1 MRYLL
6 TILITLASIGNLMAG
21 PGIDLTFCRAQWSFS
36 PDKVYISGKVMFNF
50 KSTAAPINSIDFDLS
65 SHLHVDKVMYHN
77 AAVTFKHKANQ
88 LVITLPDSIMA
99 GIVDSVE
106 IEYSGKPVATC
117 FGSVAFDK
125 TDKIAWTLSEPHGA
139 RDWWPCR
146 QNLLDKIDSMDIYI
160 TCPAAYKVA
169 ANGLL
174 IDYIEAGDQHTAH
187 YQVRHPINYYTV
199 GMAVG
204 QYDTTEGAA
213 VMANGDRVGVIDYYY
228 RSMSYDMKNSRY
240 IANFLN
246 FFSDYW
252 CPYPYADEKY
262 GQVYIKGIGSFESQT
277 ISVLSQGDIGT
288 MAHELAH
295 QWFGNYVTCNGW
307 RNLWLHE
314 SFASFAELL
323 MIEKFYSDLTIGWK
337 EYTINSAL
345 TSKRAIYAADTVNS
359 HVLFDIPTTY
369 SKSAMTL
376 LMLRSEIGADAFQ
389 KGCRN
394 ILEKFGNG
402 FASIDDACQ
411 CFEAAADTSL
421 TDFFNR
427 WIHGIGYPIYKIT
440 SDQKDADNVTITIK
454 QTTSHPSVKFYPLH
468 VTVRLTGGDNEK
480 DVRLYHT
487 EPTQQFVVPVGFK
500 VENVIFDPEREILCK
515 WSYKR

>member
-6 TILITLASIGNLMAG
+6 TIMITLASIGNLMAG

-36 PDKVYISGKVMFNF
+36 PDKVYISGKVLFNF
-50 KSTAAPINSIDFDLS
+50 KSTAEPISSIDFDLS
-65 SHLHVDKVMYHN
+65 NHLRVDKVMYHN
-77 AAVTFKHKANQ
+77 TAVPFKHKANQ
-88 LVITLPDSIMA
+88 LVITLPGSITAGVVDSI
-99 GIVDSVE
+99 E
-106 IEYSGKPVATC
+106 IEYSGKPVASS
-117 FGSVAFDK
+117 FGSIGFDK
-125 TDKIAWTLSEPHGA
+125 TDRIAWTLSEPYGA

-146 QNLLDKIDSMDIYI
+146 QNLLDKIDSMDIYV

-174 IDYIEAGDQHTAH
+174 QGYTEAGDQHTAH

-199 GMAVG
+199 GLAVG
-204 QYDTTEGAA
+204 QYDFTEGAA
-213 VMANGDRVGVIDYYY
+213 VMANGDRIGIVDYYY
-228 RSMSYDMKNSRY
+228 QSMNYNMKNSRH

-252 CPYPYADEKY
+252 CTYPFADEKY
-262 GQVYIKGIGSFESQT
+262 GQAFIKGTVSFESQT
-277 ISVLSQGDIGT
+277 MSVMSQSDIGT

-295 QWFGNYVTCNGW
+295 QWFGNYVTCKGW
-307 RNLWLHE
+307 QNVWINE
-314 SFASFAELL
+314 AFATFAELL

-337 EYTINSAL
+337 DYTINSAL
-345 TSKRAIYAADTVNS
+345 TAKRAIFAADTTNPS
-359 HVLFDIPTTY
+359 ILFDVPTTY
-369 SKSAMTL
+369 SKSAITL

-389 KGCRN
+389 KGTRA

-402 FASIDDACQ
+402 FATIDDARQ

-421 TDFFNR
+421 ADFFNR
-427 WIHGIGYPIYKIT
+427 WIHGIGYPIYKII
-440 SDQKDADNVTITIK
+440 SDQKGADNVTITIK

-468 VTVRLTGGDNEK
+468 VTVRLIGGDNEK
-480 DVRLYHT
+480 DVRLYNT
-487 EPTQQFVVPVGFK
+487 EPVQQFVVPVGFK
-500 VENVIFDPEREILCK
+500 IENVIFDPEREILCK